1 MRVILDTNVFVSGVF
16 FRGPPY
22 QILTAWRDGKIQ
34 LVVSPEILEEY
45 QRVGEILSKQ
55 YSKVDLSPIIDLL
68 AVEAKLVLPPPLPA
82 PVCADP
88 DDDKFLA
95 CALDSKTKFI
105 ITGDKHLLNVSGYRG
120 IEIVRPRKFLDEY
133 LTEKKG
139 S

>member
-22 QILTAWRDGKIQ
+22 QILTAWRDGKVQ
-34 LVVSPEILEEY
+34 LVASPEILDEY
-45 QRVGEILSKQ
+45 QRVGEILGKQ
-55 YSKVDLSPIIDLL
+55 FPKVDLGPIIDLL
-68 AVEAKLVLPPPLPA
+68 AVEAKLVLPPPLPE

-95 CALDSKTKFI
+95 CALASKTKFVI
-105 ITGDKHLLNVSGYRG
+105 SGDKHLLNVSNYRG
-120 IEIVRPRKFLDEY
+120 IMIVRPRKFVNEY
-133 LTEKKG
+133 LTEEKG

>member
-22 QILTAWRDGKIQ
+22 EILEAWRDGKVQ

-45 QRVGEILSKQ
+45 QRVGKILAKQ
-55 YSKVDLSPIIDLL
+55 FPKVDLGPIIDLL
-68 AVEAKLVLPPPLPA
+68 AVQAKLVLPPPLPE

-95 CALDSKTKFI
+95 CALASKTKFVI
-105 ITGDKHLLNVSGYRG
+105 SGDKHLLDVSDYRG
-120 IEIVRPRKFLDEY
+120 ITIVRPGKFVNEY
-133 LTEKKG
+133 LTEEKG

>member
-22 QILTAWRDGKIQ
+22 EILEAWRDGKVQ

-45 QRVGEILSKQ
+45 QRVGKILAKQ
-55 YSKVDLSPIIDLL
+55 FPKVDLGPIIDLL
-68 AVEAKLVLPPPLPA
+68 AVGAKLVLPPPLPE

-95 CALDSKTKFI
+95 CALASKTKFVI
-105 ITGDKHLLNVSGYRG
+105 SGDKHLLDVSDYRG
-120 IEIVRPRKFLDEY
+120 ITIVRPGKFVNEY
-133 LTEKKG
+133 LTEEKG